1 MATVLTG
8 GKKAPDLGTEN
19 SSSSTSSADYG
30 AITHGG
36 LEKQQTKVLIAEDS
50 PPLGATNDE
59 KRFWFQRAKAYDPD
73 AVATLVCLIPS
84 LVHCISNIR

>member
-1 MATVLTG
+1 MTTVLTEG
-8 GKKAPDLGTEN
+8 HKAPNLGSGN

-36 LEKQQTKVLIAEDS
+36 LEKQQTRVSVSVVA

-59 KRFWFQRAKAYDPD
+59 RRFWFQRAKAYDPD
-73 AVATLVCLIPS
+73 AIATLV
-84 LVHCISNIR
+84 